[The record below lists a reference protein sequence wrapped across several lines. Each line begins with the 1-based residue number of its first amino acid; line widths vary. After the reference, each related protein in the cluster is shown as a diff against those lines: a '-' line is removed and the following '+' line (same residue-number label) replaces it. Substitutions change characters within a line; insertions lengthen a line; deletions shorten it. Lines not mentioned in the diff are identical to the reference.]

1 VFKRTKSKFYW
12 LRRHRRLSMK
22 RETAYLGVLKDFE
35 RDINNAGETVWQRW
49 QTTTK
54 RKTDRKERTSEA
66 SELWRAF

>member
-1 VFKRTKSKFYW
+1 
-12 LRRHRRLSMK
+12 MK

-35 RDINNAGETVWQRW
+35 RDINNAGGTVWQRW